1 MRCKK
6 KSVMPN
12 IFSGII
18 HKVKRGREKMSKV
31 TIRVDFE
38 ELKEA
43 ISKLPDD
50 EKEALFFELNPV
62 WGKALQKMEQEA
74 LKNLREGKTIS
85 LEKVEDEL

>member
-1 MRCKK
+1 
-6 KSVMPN
+6 
-12 IFSGII
+12 
-18 HKVKRGREKMSKV
+18 MSKV
-31 TIRVDFE
+31 TIKIDFE

-43 ISKLPDD
+43 ISKLSDD

-85 LEKVEDEL
+85 LEKVENELQDRV